1 MSAYDFET
9 VLKKW
14 EKGELTAEQAIGQV
28 LQLIQLVNGRV
39 GLLERQQEEFRLQVK
54 HLRPPLAGLVSEK

>member
-28 LQLIQLVNGRV
+28 LQLIQVMTNRV
-39 GLLERQQEEFRLQVK
+39 GLLERQQEEFRLQVRLLK
-54 HLRPPLAGLVSEK
+54 PPAVGGVSEK